1 MDVREALIFADDI
14 VFAKTGKHLDDL
26 QIGIIEGVF
35 NRQKYGEI
43 AQDLNCTEGYV
54 KDVGY
59 ELWRLLSEAF
69 GEEVNKSNLRSAL
82 LRHQTINSPNF
93 IIFGNDKV
101 GSGSIIKALNV
112 CGSKEEL
119 PGFLLGR
126 QQAKIEVALR
136 FREIGLSDEK
146 IAQYLD
152 MKLEEVQQ
160 LFAE

>member
-1 MDVREALIFADDI
+1 MDVREALIFADDV
-14 VFAKTGKHLDDL
+14 VFAKTGKHLDDI
-26 QIGIIEGVF
+26 QVGVIEGVL

-43 AQDLNCTEGYV
+43 AQELKCTEGYV

-59 ELWRLLSEAF
+59 ELWQLLSEVF

-82 LRHQTINSPNF
+82 LRNRAVNSSTLNIFGDGNVGSRNIINS
-93 IIFGNDKV
+93 
-101 GSGSIIKALNV
+101 LNI

-119 PGFLLGR
+119 PGFLLGK
-126 QQAKIEVALR
+126 QQAKIEVAIRLR
-136 FREIGLSDEK
+136 EMGLSDEQ

-160 LFAE
+160 NLTG